1 MAGYNEILEGR
12 FNRAAQRLFNM
23 KGAASVNELGSVITP
38 QLSLHADADQRFNES
53 WESFGFIA
61 NSLANA
67 TTGSSVRVR
76 NPAGSGVLALFT
88 RIQLAV
94 AGGAAADTLV
104 LEIGATAVDAGGAN
118 GIGRGLDTR
127 TVRNTPLIVSINPV
141 GGAVALGS
149 AVSQYFFAAAAAAAD
164 TVRDFLDGFQRVV
177 LLPGSHAR
185 YLLLLLLL
193 RRNIERP
200 HCPGLQ

>member
-1 MAGYNEILEGR
+1 MAGDNEILGGR
-12 FNRAAQRLFNM
+12 FRRAAQRLLNM
-23 KGAASVNELGSVITP
+23 KGAGSVNELGSVITP
-38 QLSLHADADQRFNES
+38 QLSLHADADHRFNES

-118 GIGRGLDTR
+118 GIGPGLDTR
-127 TVRNTPLIVSINPV
+127 TVRNTPLIVSINPLRPA
-141 GGAVALGS
+141 GALRGAGS
-149 AVSQYFFAAAAAAAD
+149 QQFFAAAASPAD
-164 TVRDFLDGFQRVV
+164 TL
-177 LLPGSHAR
+177 
-185 YLLLLLLL
+185 
-193 RRNIERP
+193 
-200 HCPGLQ
+200 